1 MPDAVNTDTLERLIA
16 LEHEVFYNEPPRD
29 GEQPFAYQPGHLPIL
44 LSAPHG
50 AEHLRNGRFKDEDE
64 YTASIARLVAENT
77 GAHVLYSYAQS
88 NSDPNWDRHAPYKEQ
103 LGEIVADSDIRFVL
117 DIHGMSNRHKFGLA
131 LGTIRGRSCPDHEA
145 LIVRTLEAN
154 QFRPATIVE
163 AKAFDR
169 LQWDRF
175 VVNPPRFTG
184 GVSSYTVTRYVSQEL
199 RVAGAQLEL
208 CSNLRVVE
216 RRSPSKRP
224 QRFAGDPAAIVHI
237 IETLEHL
244 VHTLVDAGPGRT

>member
-1 MPDAVNTDTLERLIA
+1 MSDAVYSDTLERLIA
-16 LEHEVFYNEPPRD
+16 LEHEVFYNEPPRA
-29 GEQPFAYQPGHLPIL
+29 GEQPFAYQPGRLPIL

-50 AEHLRNGRFKDEDE
+50 AEHLRNGRYKEEDE

-77 GAHVLYSYAQS
+77 GAHVLYSYARS
-88 NSDPNWDRHAPYKEQ
+88 DSDPNWDRHTPYKER
-103 LGEIVADSDIRFVL
+103 LAEIVAGDDIRFVL

-145 LIVRTLEAN
+145 LIVSTLEAN
-154 QFRPATIVE
+154 QFRAATISE
-163 AKAFDR
+163 AKAFER

-184 GVSSYTVTRYVSQEL
+184 GVSSHTVTRYVAQEL
-199 RVAGAQLEL
+199 RIAGAQLEL
-208 CSNLRVVE
+208 CSSLRVVK
-216 RRSPSKRP
+216 RRAPSKRP
-224 QRFAGDPAAIVHI
+224 QRFAGDPAAIVHT

-244 VHTLVDAGPGRT
+244 VHTLIDAGPGRS

>member
-1 MPDAVNTDTLERLIA
+1 MPDAVHVDTLERLIA
-16 LEHEVFYNEPPRD
+16 LEHEVFYTEPPRE
-29 GEQPFAYQPGHLPIL
+29 GEQPFAYEPGRLPIL

-50 AEHLRNGRFKDEDE
+50 AEHLRNGRYKEEDE
-64 YTASIARLVAENT
+64 YTASIARLVGENT

-88 NSDPNWDRHAPYKEQ
+88 DSDPNWDRHAPYKER
-103 LGEIVADSDIRFVL
+103 LSEIVDEANIGFVL

-131 LGTIRGRSCPDHEA
+131 LGTIRGRSCPNHEA
-145 LIVRTLEAN
+145 LIVKTLEAN
-154 QFRPATIVE
+154 QFRPATIGE
-163 AKAFDR
+163 ARTFES

-184 GVSSYTVTRYVSQEL
+184 GVSNHTVTRYVSQEL

-208 CSNLRVVE
+208 CSNMRVVE

-224 QRFAGDPAAIVHI
+224 QRFSGDPAAIVHTI
-237 IETLEHL
+237 QTLEHL
-244 VHTLVDAGPGRT
+244 VHTLVDAGPGHS

>member
-1 MPDAVNTDTLERLIA
+1 MPDAVHTDTLERLIA
-16 LEHEVFYNEPPRD
+16 LEHEIQYNQPPRD
-29 GEQPFAYQPGHLPIL
+29 GERPFAYEPGRLPIL

-50 AEHLRNGRFKDEDE
+50 AEHLRNGRYKEEDE
-64 YTASIARLVAENT
+64 YTASIARLVAGNT

-88 NSDPNWDRHAPYKEQ
+88 DSDPNWDRHAPYKER
-103 LGEIVADSDIRFVL
+103 LSEIVDEAGITFVL

-131 LGTIRGRSCPDHEA
+131 LGTIRGRSCPAYEA
-145 LIVRTLEAN
+145 LIVRTLEAR
-154 QFRPATIVE
+154 QFRPATIGEV
-163 AKAFDR
+163 KAFDT

-184 GVSSYTVTRYVSQEL
+184 GVSSHTVTRYVSQEL

-208 CSNLRVVE
+208 CSTLRVAE

-224 QRFAGDPAAIVHI
+224 QRFAGDPAAIVHT

-244 VHTLVDAGPGRT
+244 VHTLVDAGPGRS